1 MIASI
6 ALGALLWPA
15 TITDHCQPSAD
26 AKIVGIAQD
35 TNEKFLYCEIISQT
49 SSSQLH
55 INYTRSNKIFA
66 TKDLTFSNNPFTP
79 EITQTDSRS
88 GEKREAAIDDKN
100 VVLKYQETK
109 KKKMENTSIALHDV
123 DIVDAGFDN
132 FVRARWDELAS
143 GKVIPVSFA
152 SIAHQKVL
160 PLRIST
166 KPLDKCVQKS
176 SDKTS
181 QSQFC
186 IWVDIDNVFLR
197 ILLGNIKLTYD
208 QQHRLQKFDGVVN
221 LQTDS
226 QDNQNAV
233 IHYFY
238 SADYLTAE

>member
-1 MIASI
+1 MIASL

-15 TITDHCQPSAD
+15 TITDHCQPPNNT
-26 AKIVGIAQD
+26 KIVGVAQD
-35 TNEKFLYCEIISQT
+35 INEKFLYCEIISQT
-49 SSSQLH
+49 NSNQLH
-55 INYTRSNKIFA
+55 IDYTRSEKVFA

-79 EITQTDSRS
+79 EVMQVDSRS
-88 GEKREAAIDDKN
+88 GEKREATVDQKN

-109 KKKMENTSIALHDV
+109 KKKMEKTSIALHDV
-123 DIVDAGFDN
+123 DILDAGFDN
-132 FVRARWDELAS
+132 FVRARWDDLAS

-152 SIAHQKVL
+152 SIAHQKAL

-166 KPLDKCVQKS
+166 KPLDKCVPKPA
-176 SDKTS
+176 DKNS

-197 ILLGNIKLTYD
+197 MMLGNIKLTYD

-221 LQTDS
+221 IQSDS

-238 SADYLTAE
+238 STDYSTTE